1 MRRSKLSASLCWI
14 LLQMG
19 FAEGSSHPSP
29 GGLLPHH
36 FTLTETLRLWRY
48 LSVALSLALRPVD
61 VIDHLARWSPD
72 FPPLGTVSRGNRP
85 RSDCPASRLED
96 YTIERRACRRA
107 WSAQAPD
114 QRVALSGSKLR
125 GAEATK
131 EVSKALTGVLLYSA
145 PGRRPRRFLAEMGSM
160 EVSTF

>member
-36 FTLTETLRLWRY
+36 FTLTKTLRLWRY

-72 FPPLGTVSRGNRP
+72 FPPLGNRFARKRSEERLPSLPTMELYHRASSAQKSLCATGSDQRIELTVS
-85 RSDCPASRLED
+85 
-96 YTIERRACRRA
+96 
-107 WSAQAPD
+107 Q
-114 QRVALSGSKLR
+114 VR

-131 EVSKALTGVLLYSA
+131 EVPMALTGVLWY
-145 PGRRPRRFLAEMGSM
+145 
-160 EVSTF
+160 

>member
-1 MRRSKLSASLCWI
+1 MSASLCWI

-19 FAEGSSHPSP
+19 FTEGSSHPSP

-72 FPPLGTVSRGNRP
+72 FPPLGYRFARKRTEERLPSLPTRGLYH
-85 RSDCPASRLED
+85 SVTSTQKSLVG
-96 YTIERRACRRA
+96 TG
-107 WSAQAPD
+107 
-114 QRVALSGSKLR
+114 SGSEGCVER
-125 GAEATK
+125 F
-131 EVSKALTGVLLYSA
+131 EVEGC
-145 PGRRPRRFLAEMGSM
+145 
-160 EVSTF
+160 

>member
-1 MRRSKLSASLCWI
+1 MRRSKSSASLCWI

-19 FAEGSSHPSP
+19 FTEGSSHPSP

-72 FPPLGTVSRGNRP
+72 FPPLGDHFARKRTEE
-85 RSDCPASRLED
+85 RLPSLPTLGL
-96 YTIERRACRRA
+96 YHRAT
-107 WSAQAPD
+107 SAQKSF
-114 QRVALSGSKLR
+114 VGTGSGSE
-125 GAEATK
+125 GCVE
-131 EVSKALTGVLLYSA
+131 
-145 PGRRPRRFLAEMGSM
+145 RFEG
-160 EVSTF
+160 EGC